1 MTCLPEC
8 LIDLVMVAALRYGL
22 GTVALVLPLVGAIF
36 SEFGSI
42 LQAENIA
49 MREGAPLKMLEPDD
63 ALSIF
68 ASLVGEQV
76 LLC

>member
-1 MTCLPEC
+1 M
-8 LIDLVMVAALRYGL
+8 M
-22 GTVALVLPLVGAIF
+22 LVLPLVGAIF

-42 LQAENIA
+42 LQEENNA